1 MSRLDKPTDF
11 SALPEKYADSPL
23 FSRSASN
30 VDRER
35 SNSTPFRHDVIRER
49 LSSRFRTAFRDRTR
63 TYVLRDSEIFTLTE
77 LGKFRVIA
85 TEDLRRFAYAG
96 NQPRLDQ
103 DLQNLRKQGLISQRE
118 IEARNQPKFRVLSLT
133 KDGKQFLE
141 HQNRVLNSQALY
153 AGFVKPKELAY
164 DAELYRL
171 YQKVPSE
178 IERSGGTVRR
188 VVLDYELKEEL
199 YSALNKVDPAKNPD
213 YDRMYVAK
221 RHGLKVV
228 DGKIPI
234 PDLRIEFETETRDI
248 EHIDL
253 ELATREYRSQGMASK
268 ARAGFHLFARHQDM
282 PRLRRVLNEQELSAR
297 IFAL

>member
-11 SALPEKYADSPL
+11 SALLEKYADSPL

-30 VDRER
+30 IDRER
-35 SNSTPFRHDVIRER
+35 SNSTPARQDIIRAR
-49 LSSRFRTAFRDRTR
+49 LSSRFRTAYHDRTR
-63 TYVLRDSEIFTLTE
+63 TYALRDSEIFTLTE

-85 TEDLRRFAYAG
+85 TEDLSRFAYDG
-96 NQPRLDQ
+96 NKARLEQ
-103 DLQNLRKQGLISQRE
+103 DLQGLRKQGLISQLE
-118 IEARNQPKFRVLSLT
+118 IEARNQPKFHVLSLT
-133 KDGKQFLE
+133 KDGKRFLE
-141 HQNRVLNSQALY
+141 HQNRMPRSQALY
-153 AGFVKPKELAY
+153 AGFVKPKELAH

-171 YQKVPSE
+171 YQKVASE

-199 YSALNKVDPAKNPD
+199 YRALSKIDEAKNPD
-213 YDRMYVAK
+213 YERMYVAN

-234 PDLRIEFETETRDI
+234 PDLRIEYETQARDI
-248 EHIDL
+248 EHVDL
-253 ELATREYRSQGMASK
+253 ELATREYRSQGMATK

>member
-11 SALPEKYADSPL
+11 SASLEKYAGSSL
-23 FSRSASN
+23 FSRGTSN
-30 VDRER
+30 IDRKR
-35 SNSTPFRHDVIRER
+35 SNSTPSWQDIIRER
-49 LSSRFRTAFRDRTR
+49 LSSRLRTAYHDRAR
-63 TYVLRDSEIFTLTE
+63 TYALRDSEIFTLTE

-85 TEDLRRFAYAG
+85 TEDLSRFAYDG
-96 NQPRLDQ
+96 NQARLEQ
-103 DLQNLRKQGLISQRE
+103 DLQSLRKQGLISQRE
-118 IEARNQPKFRVLSLT
+118 IQARNQPKFPVLSLT
-133 KDGKQFLE
+133 KDGKRFLE
-141 HQNRVLNSQALY
+141 HQNRVPKSQALY
-153 AGFVKPKELAY
+153 AGFVKPKELAH

-171 YQKVPSE
+171 CQKVASE

-199 YSALNKVDPAKNPD
+199 YRALSKIDPAKNPD
-213 YDRMYVAK
+213 YERMYVAN

-234 PDLRIEFETETRDI
+234 PDLRIEYETETRDI

-253 ELATREYRSQGMASK
+253 ELATREYRSQGMAEK
-268 ARAGFHLFARHQDM
+268 ARAGFHPFARHQDM

>member
-11 SALPEKYADSPL
+11 SALLEKYADSPL

-30 VDRER
+30 IDRER
-35 SNSTPFRHDVIRER
+35 SNSAPSPQDIIRAR
-49 LSSRFRTAFRDRTR
+49 LSSRFRTAYRDRTR
-63 TYVLRDSEIFTLTE
+63 TYALRHSEIFTLTE

-85 TEDLRRFAYAG
+85 TEDLRRFAYDG
-96 NQPRLDQ
+96 NQARLEQ
-103 DLQNLRKQGLISQRE
+103 EIQNLRKQGLISERE
-118 IEARNQPKFRVLSLT
+118 IEARNQLRFHVLSLT
-133 KDGKQFLE
+133 KDGRRFLE
-141 HQNRVLNSQALY
+141 HQNRVPKSQALN
-153 AGFVKPKELAY
+153 AGFLKPKELAH
-164 DAELYRL
+164 DVELYRL
-171 YQKVPSE
+171 YQKVASE

-199 YSALNKVDPAKNPD
+199 YRALSKMDPAKNPD
-213 YDRMYVAK
+213 YERMHVAN

-234 PDLRIEFETETRDI
+234 PDLRIEYETEARDI
-248 EHIDL
+248 EHIHL
-253 ELATREYRSQGMASK
+253 ELATRDYRPQGMSTK

>member
-11 SALPEKYADSPL
+11 SALLEKYANSPL

-30 VDRER
+30 IDRER
-35 SNSTPFRHDVIRER
+35 SNSTTSCHDIIRER
-49 LSSRFRTAFRDRTR
+49 LSNRFRTAYHDRTR

-85 TEDLRRFAYAG
+85 SEDLNRFAYDG
-96 NQPRLDQ
+96 NQARLEQ
-103 DLQNLRKQGLISQRE
+103 DFQSLRKQGLVSQRE
-118 IEARNQPKFRVLSLT
+118 IEARNQPKFHVLSLT
-133 KDGKQFLE
+133 RDGKRFLE
-141 HQNRVLNSQALY
+141 HQNRVLKCQALY
-153 AGFVKPKELAY
+153 AGFVKPKELAH

-171 YQKVPSE
+171 YQKVAPE
-178 IERSGGTVRR
+178 IERGGGTVRR

-199 YSALNKVDPAKNPD
+199 YRALSKIDPAKSPD
-213 YDRMYVAK
+213 YERMYVAN

-234 PDLRIEFETETRDI
+234 PDLRIEYETEARDI

-253 ELATREYRSQGMASK
+253 ELATREYRSQGMATK

-282 PRLRRVLNEQELSAR
+282 PRLRRVLNEHELSTR